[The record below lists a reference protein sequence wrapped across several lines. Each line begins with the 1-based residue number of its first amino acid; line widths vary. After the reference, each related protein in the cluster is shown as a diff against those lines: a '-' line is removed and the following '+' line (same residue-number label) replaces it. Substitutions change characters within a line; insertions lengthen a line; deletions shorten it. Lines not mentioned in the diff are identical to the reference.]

1 MTNVATRLSGLLA
14 AASLA
19 SAMTSAITN
28 ATTNSVTSAAAAAEL
43 APNYYGG
50 QAPYFAFSWAGPYV
64 GATLGYEWGSIEN
77 NPTRPNG
84 VAGGFEAGFNWQ
96 NGNFIYGG
104 EADISFS
111 AANDTFASW
120 QFSNPWFG
128 TARGRVG
135 IAANN
140 VLLFGT
146 AGLAYGELTGT
157 SSGNPSESHAS
168 LGWVVG
174 LGAEISFAQHWSAKA
189 EWLYFNLD
197 DRHFSVTAAN
207 NGLAANLMRLGLNY
221 HF

>member
-1 MTNVATRLSGLLA
+1 MPVAESVWRPTLTNVATRLSGLLA

-43 APNYYGG
+43 APNYYAG

-77 NPTRPNG
+77 NPTRSNG

-135 IAANN
+135 IAAN
-140 VLLFGT
+140 
-146 AGLAYGELTGT
+146 
-157 SSGNPSESHAS
+157 
-168 LGWVVG
+168 
-174 LGAEISFAQHWSAKA
+174 Q
-189 EWLYFNLD
+189 
-197 DRHFSVTAAN
+197 
-207 NGLAANLMRLGLNY
+207 
-221 HF
+221 

>member
-1 MTNVATRLSGLLA
+1 LTKVATRLSGLLA

-19 SAMTSAITN
+19 SAMTTAITN
-28 ATTNSVTSAAAAAEL
+28 ATTSSMTSVAAAAEL

-50 QAPYFAFSWAGPYV
+50 PTPYFAFSWAGPYV
-64 GATLGYEWGSIEN
+64 GATLGYEWGSIDN
-77 NPTRPNG
+77 NPTHPNG

-96 NGNFIYGG
+96 NGHFIYGG

-111 AANDTFASW
+111 AANDTFAPW

-128 TARGRVG
+128 TARGRAG
-135 IAANN
+135 ITVNN

-157 SSGNPSESHAS
+157 SSGNLSESHTS

-174 LGAEISFAQHWSAKA
+174 LGAEVSFAPHWSAKA
-189 EWLYFNLD
+189 EWLYLD
-197 DRHFSVTAAN
+197 LSDRHFSVTAAN

>member
-1 MTNVATRLSGLLA
+1 LTKVATRLSGLLA

-28 ATTNSVTSAAAAAEL
+28 ATTNSVTSVAAAAEL

-50 QAPYFAFSWAGPYV
+50 PTPYFAFSWVGPYV

-96 NGNFIYGG
+96 NGNLIYGG
-104 EADISFS
+104 EADSFS
-111 AANDTFASW
+111 AANDTFAPW

-135 IAANN
+135 IAANS

-157 SSGNPSESHAS
+157 SSGNPSESRAS

-174 LGAEISFAQHWSAKA
+174 LGAEVSFAQHWSAKA

-197 DRHFSVTAAN
+197 DHHFSVTAAN
-207 NGLAANLMRLGLNY
+207 NGLAANLIRLGLNY